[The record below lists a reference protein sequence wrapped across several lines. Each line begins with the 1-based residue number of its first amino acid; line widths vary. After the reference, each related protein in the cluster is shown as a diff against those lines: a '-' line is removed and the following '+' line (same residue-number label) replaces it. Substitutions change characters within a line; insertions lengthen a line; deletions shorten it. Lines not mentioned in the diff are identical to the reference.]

1 MHTHKK
7 SISPICLGIL
17 SFLEEKEEKERE
29 KTYQLS
35 GYWFKENCNDVGD
48 PSYAVNQHKCYNI
61 VVKERGT
68 GSAEKVE
75 H

>member
-1 MHTHKK
+1 MHTHTHNK

-17 SFLEEKEEKERE
+17 SFLEEKE

-35 GYWFKENCNDVGD
+35 GYWFEENCNDVGD
-48 PSYAVNQHKCYNI
+48 PGHAVNQHKCYNI
-61 VVKERGT
+61 IVKERGT